1 MQLESI
7 DQDLLDGAAG
17 KAAARAMAIL
27 VQYGKV
33 LGAERFV
40 PIQSAHI
47 DACLYHGPSST
58 DFARRFVELEGR
70 VSVPTTLNVGAV
82 DVVHPQWHCGAPEL
96 IEQQREL
103 NALYVRLGCIPTLT
117 CAPYQ
122 RQVRPRAGEHIAWAE
137 SNAIVF
143 ANSVLG
149 ARTDRYGDFTDLC
162 AALTGRV
169 PLTGLHC
176 DANRVPTVALR
187 APRLEKTGLP
197 RDLYFAAV
205 GYVTGR
211 VSAGQVP
218 LIRDLP
224 IDSTE
229 DELKAL
235 GAAGASSGSLALF
248 HAEGITPESALAT
261 EHAAQRQLPDV
272 CVTPDDLTRAIDRLC
287 QVKDG
292 EAVAAVCLGTPHYSI
307 EEFRR
312 LSDALIGRR
321 RAAAVEMYVSTS
333 REIAATVDSDARF
346 EPIRSFGVRVVVDTC
361 TYVAPVVRGTG
372 AILTTSAKYAHY
384 APGNIQ
390 RRTALMTLERCLR
403 SAELGAVAP
412 PC

>member
-1 MQLESI
+1 MELESI
-7 DQDLLDGAAG
+7 DQELLNGAYG

-33 LGAERFV
+33 LGARGFV
-40 PIQSAHI
+40 SISSAHI
-47 DACLYHGPSST
+47 DACLYHGRSSI
-58 DFARRFVELEGR
+58 DFARRFVELQGQVR
-70 VSVPTTLNVGAV
+70 VPTTLNVGAV

-96 IEQQREL
+96 LDHQREL
-103 NALYVRLGCIPTLT
+103 NALYVRLGCLPTLT

-122 RQVRPRAGEHIAWAE
+122 RRTRPGLGEHIAWAE

-176 DANRVPTVALR
+176 DANRLPALVLN
-187 APRLEKTGLP
+187 APALSGTGLP
-197 RDLYFAAV
+197 RDLYFAAM
-205 GYVTGR
+205 GYVSGR
-211 VSAGQVP
+211 ISAGRVP

-224 IDSTE
+224 ANSAE

-248 HAEGITPESALAT
+248 HAEHITPEADEAT
-261 EHAAQRQLPDV
+261 EHARRERLPV
-272 CVTPDDLTRAIDRLC
+272 VPITVTDLNQAIALLC
-287 QVKDG
+287 QVNEG
-292 EAVAAVCLGTPHYSI
+292 EQVAAVCLGTPHYSI
-307 EEFRR
+307 EEFR
-312 LSDALIGRR
+312 LLNQALQGRQ
-321 RAAAVEMYVSTS
+321 RAATVEMYVSTS
-333 REIAATVDSDARF
+333 REIAATVEREGDFAA
-346 EPIRSFGVRVVVDTC
+346 IRSFGVRIVVDTC
-361 TYVAPVVRGTG
+361 TYVAPVVRNAGT
-372 AILTTSAKYAHY
+372 ILTTSAKYAHY
-384 APGNIQ
+384 APGNLR